1 MKKKNPSEETDDRK
15 NDIVTR
21 QEVDHSLVSTKRKVG
36 IVAIAY
42 AISMIAQ
49 NGMFA
54 VTGAPGYNEPLSVVL
69 SYHADNQGALS
80 ITSGL
85 ETLNMVLLILFITS
99 LHTLVKR
106 RGGLGAEWSQLAIV
120 SGSTLSAL
128 FALTIATH
136 NAIIL
141 AANRTTELN
150 IAFEIMWQFHAATFA
165 LAMPALGLTFIGTV
179 LASHA
184 NGLIRPYQQ
193 LLGLAGGTLPILA
206 GFGNL
211 AISDGSPFI
220 YLGVLGLFIW
230 LFWLIGM
237 ALKLI
242 RD

>member
-15 NDIVTR
+15 NDIVTK

-99 LHTLVKR
+99 LHTLVK
-106 RGGLGAEWSQLAIV
+106 
-120 SGSTLSAL
+120 
-128 FALTIATH
+128 
-136 NAIIL
+136 
-141 AANRTTELN
+141 
-150 IAFEIMWQFHAATFA
+150 
-165 LAMPALGLTFIGTV
+165 
-179 LASHA
+179 
-184 NGLIRPYQQ
+184 
-193 LLGLAGGTLPILA
+193 
-206 GFGNL
+206 
-211 AISDGSPFI
+211 
-220 YLGVLGLFIW
+220 
-230 LFWLIGM
+230 
-237 ALKLI
+237 
-242 RD
+242 